1 MKPLPA
7 PDAEYDVIVVGSGAA
22 GLSTAVIADELGL
35 NTIVLEKSE
44 LLGGGTCYSYGL
56 IWAGANHVAADA
68 GYDDP
73 REDVEQY
80 LRFLAGG
87 QADEERLRA
96 FLEGVPSALDV
107 LRRCGL
113 PLSVVRGL
121 TDHHYDHAPG
131 STAEGRTLETSLIR
145 GSALKEWQHKVV
157 TPPVASYR
165 LTAEELVS
173 RGGMNAAVK
182 ASSERRREE
191 EDVRGL
197 GVGLICQL
205 LTLLLRRRVP
215 VHTRAA
221 AERLMLTAGR
231 VEGVELTDGRLL
243 RARRGVVLA
252 TGGYDSHAQLV
263 KRFEGLPDSRSMFP
277 RSLTGDGLVMATE
290 VGAATAVVHQSQQLF
305 LGFDVPLA
313 DGEETAFQLAGI
325 VELCSPHTMVV
336 NASGRRFAN
345 EAFFQ
350 DVAPL
355 LRHFDG
361 QRRTYANLPCYLI
374 FDSQYARRFSF
385 AGRPITAPIP
395 DWVSSATTLDELAT
409 TLRIDT
415 KGLRTTVARLNSFA
429 EQGLDRDFGRGRE
442 RWRLGKADAA
452 QPLRLGTIEVPP
464 FYGLKLHPSVVSSAG
479 LDVDAA
485 ARVRHVRG
493 HVIDGLFA
501 VGNAAVH
508 SEFGMGYQAGL
519 TLASGMCFGYLAVG
533 HMVRSEGN
541 GQQ

>member
-1 MKPLPA
+1 MKPFPA
-7 PDAEYDVIVVGSGAA
+7 LDMEYDVIVVGSGAA
-22 GLSTAVIADELGL
+22 GLATAVIADELGL

-73 REDVEQY
+73 REHVEQY

-87 QADEERLRA
+87 QADEKRLRA
-96 FLEGVPSALDV
+96 LLEGTPSALDL

-145 GSALKEWQHKVV
+145 GADLGKWQHKVV
-157 TPPVASYR
+157 TPPVAAYR

-173 RGGMNAAVK
+173 RGGMNAAGE
-182 ASSERRREE
+182 ASRARLREE

-205 LTLLLRRRVP
+205 LMLLIRRRVP
-215 VHTRAA
+215 VHTGAA
-221 AERLMLTAGR
+221 VERLMTMAGR
-231 VEGVELTDGRLL
+231 VEGVGLTDGRLL

-252 TGGYDSHAQLV
+252 TGGYDSNAQLA
-263 KRFEGLPDSRSMFP
+263 KRFEGLPNARSMFP
-277 RSLTGDGLVMATE
+277 RSLTGDGFVMATE
-290 VGAATAVVHQSQQLF
+290 VGASTAVVHHNQQLF
-305 LGFDVPLA
+305 LGFDIPLG

-385 AGRPITAPIP
+385 AGRPVGAPIP
-395 DWVSSATTLDELAT
+395 EWVRSTTTLEDLAT
-409 TLRIDT
+409 TLSVDAE
-415 KGLRTTVARLNSFA
+415 GLRETATRMNSFA
-429 EQGLDRDFGRGRE
+429 EQGLDHDFGRGRE
-442 RWRLGKADAA
+442 MWRLGKADAA
-452 QPLRLGTIEVPP
+452 HPSRLGTIEVPP
-464 FYGLKLHPSVVSSAG
+464 FYGLELHPSVVSSAG

-519 TLASGMCFGYLAVG
+519 TLASGMCFGYLAVAQ
-533 HMVRSEGN
+533 MARSEGN
-541 GQQ
+541 EQR